1 MEKLWLAHYDKD
13 VSPSVG
19 PIPNL
24 PLHSILEESAAKY
37 PDAVCTI
44 FNGREVTYREMNA
57 LTDRMAAALAGLGV
71 KKGDRIGIFMPNT
84 PQFAIA
90 YFGILKAG
98 GVVVATNPLY
108 TPREI
113 EHQLNDSGIEM
124 MLVMSNFYQR
134 VKEVQPKTKVKTLIV
149 TNVKE
154 QLPPVLALL
163 FTLAK
168 EKKDG
173 HRVDLA
179 PGDVWMKDLLA
190 KYQPA
195 DRPTLTLTG
204 EDTALFQ
211 YSGGTTGLSK
221 AAIATHGN
229 LMANMMQIRAWLHAF
244 RQGQERTLMAI
255 PLFHVYGMIGGMSIS
270 IKMGA
275 ALIMVPN
282 PRDMKDVLK
291 NIVKHKPTYFPAV
304 PALYNALNNHPDVKA
319 GKYDL
324 SSIRYC
330 VSGSA
335 ALLLETKHTFE
346 KLTGGRLF
354 EAYGLSEAPTCTHGN
369 PLTGPNKEG
378 SIGMPM
384 PDTECKLVSLEDGV
398 TEMPQGEEGE
408 LVIRGPQ
415 VFKGYWNMPTE
426 TVNTLRP
433 DPNGQGG
440 PWLYT
445 GDIAKMD
452 SDGYFYIVD
461 RKKELIKPGGFQ
473 VWPRE
478 VEEVIIGH
486 PKVKEVGVAGV
497 PDPHSGEAVKA
508 WVVLKDGETATE
520 DEIRAFCKN
529 QLTGYKIP
537 KHIEFRAELPRTT
550 VGKVLR
556 RELVREHKEKAGIK

>member
-1 MEKLWLAHYDKD
+1 MEKLWLAHYDNG
-13 VSPSVG
+13 VPHSVG
-19 PIPNL
+19 PIPNQ
-24 PLHSILEESAAKY
+24 PLQSILEETAAKY
-37 PDAVCTI
+37 PDAACTI
-44 FNGREVTYREMNA
+44 FKGRVVTYREMNA
-57 LTDRMAAALAGLGV
+57 LADRMAAGLAGMGV

-84 PQFAIA
+84 PQFVIA
-90 YFGILKAG
+90 FFGILKAG

-134 VKEVQPKTKVKTLIV
+134 IKDVQPKTKLKTLIV
-149 TNVKE
+149 TNIKE

-173 HRVDLA
+173 HRVELA

-195 DRPTLTLTG
+195 DRPTLTINSD
-204 EDTALFQ
+204 DTALFQ

-229 LMANMMQIRAWLHAF
+229 LMANMLQIRTWLHAF
-244 RQGQERTLMAI
+244 REGQERTLMAI
-255 PLFHVYGMIGGMSIS
+255 PLFHVYGMVGGMSIS
-270 IKMGA
+270 IKMGS

-282 PRDMKDVLK
+282 PRDLKDVLE
-291 NIVKHKPTYFPAV
+291 NIQKYKPTYFPAV
-304 PALYNALNNHPDVKA
+304 PALYNALNNHPDVKS
-319 GKYDL
+319 GKYNL
-324 SSIRYC
+324 GSIRYC

-335 ALLLETKHTFE
+335 PLLLETKQTFE

-369 PLTGPNKEG
+369 PLTGVNKAG

-384 PDTECKLVSLEDGV
+384 PDTECKIVSLEDGV

-426 TVNTLRP
+426 TANTLRP
-433 DPNGQGG
+433 DPSGQGG

-452 SDGYFYIVD
+452 EDGYFYIVD

-478 VEEVIIGH
+478 VEEILITH
-486 PKVKEVGVAGV
+486 PKVREVGVAGV
-497 PDPHSGEAVKA
+497 PDRHSGEAVKA
-508 WVVLKDGETATE
+508 WVVLKDGETAT
-520 DEIRAFCKN
+520 DEELRAFCKDK
-529 QLTGYKIP
+529 LTGYKVP
-537 KHIEFRAELPRTT
+537 KHIEFRQELPRTT

-556 RELVREHKEKAGIK
+556 RELVREHKEKAGL